1 MGFDLEKLNKLQ
13 DQKDQREAKERAT
26 IQANIDKTFAKFQEY
41 IDSNEFETSVQTLME
56 HYLTGQSETSEIVM
70 GIDYHNYFE
79 KWRMLIQF
87 GKTGIIV
94 DDFKDFDNDDIFSLE
109 EIENS
114 GQDVLEATEPFRTA
128 IIDRVQSL
136 GLKIKVTKAQYYSN
150 IQSLI
155 YVFKI
160 SVR

>member
-1 MGFDLEKLNKLQ
+1 MGLDLDKLNKLQ
-13 DQKDQREAKERAT
+13 DQKDQKEATERAT
-26 IQANIDKTFAKFQEY
+26 IQAKIDKTFAKFQEY

-70 GIDYHNYFE
+70 GIHYHNYFE
-79 KWRMLIQF
+79 KWQMLIQF
-87 GKTGIIV
+87 GKTGVIV
-94 DDFKDFDNDDIFSLE
+94 DDFKDFDDDIFSLD

-136 GLKIKVTKAQYYSN
+136 GLKIKVTKAQYHSI

-155 YVFKI
+155 YVFEI
-160 SVR
+160 YVR

>member
-1 MGFDLEKLNKLQ
+1 MGLDLDKLNKLQ
-13 DQKDQREAKERAT
+13 DQKDQREAKEKAT

-56 HYLTGQSETSEIVM
+56 HYLTGQSENSKIVM
-70 GIDYHNYFE
+70 GIDCLTHLE
-79 KWRMLIQF
+79 KWRLIIQF
-87 GKTGIIV
+87 GKTGVFV
-94 DDFKDFDNDDIFSLE
+94 DDFKNFEDDIFSLE

-128 IIDRVQSL
+128 IIDRVQAL
-136 GLKIKVTKAQYYSN
+136 GLKIKVTKAQYHSN

-155 YVFKI
+155 YVFEVY
-160 SVR
+160 VR

>member
-1 MGFDLEKLNKLQ
+1 MGLDLDKLNRLQ

-26 IQANIDKTFAKFQEY
+26 IQAHIDKTFAKFQEY

-56 HYLTGQSETSEIVM
+56 HYLTGQSETSKIVM
-70 GIDYHNYFE
+70 GIDCLTHLE
-79 KWRMLIQF
+79 KWRLIIQF
-87 GKTGIIV
+87 GKTGVFV
-94 DDFKDFDNDDIFSLE
+94 DDFKNFEDDIFSLD

-136 GLKIKVTKAQYYSN
+136 GLKIKVTKAQYHSN

-155 YVFKI
+155 YVFEVY
-160 SVR
+160 VR